1 MVACVQ
7 TTPLPQKNYDN
18 RYLTQKDWPNQGCA
32 LRKIEGIL
40 VFYDLYE
47 TN

>member
-18 RYLTQKDWPNQGCA
+18 RYLTQKDY
-32 LRKIEGIL
+32 
-40 VFYDLYE
+40 FTDLIKAVL
-47 TN
+47 